1 MECGILVYSIDNE
14 SSFNNL
20 HTWLDVMRSAN
31 PYMMIVLVGNK
42 ADFTD
47 KRVVSKDQAE
57 DFKNQNN
64 LFIAFE
70 TSAWTD
76 IESIRELF
84 ACIGKEIV
92 KRGAYDSQALEYVP
106 SEV

>member
-47 KRVVSKDQAE
+47 KRVVSKD
-57 DFKNQNN
+57 
-64 LFIAFE
+64 
-70 TSAWTD
+70 
-76 IESIRELF
+76 
-84 ACIGKEIV
+84 
-92 KRGAYDSQALEYVP
+92 
-106 SEV
+106 